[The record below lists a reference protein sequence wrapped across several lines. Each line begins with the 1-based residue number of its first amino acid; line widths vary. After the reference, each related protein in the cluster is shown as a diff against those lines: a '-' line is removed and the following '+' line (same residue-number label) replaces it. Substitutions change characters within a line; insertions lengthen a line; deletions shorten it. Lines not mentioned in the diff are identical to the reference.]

1 VRRARLKRSR
11 LSLAEARRIALAAQ
25 GFDRERPAKPDD
37 ARHYRRVLGT
47 LGLVQLDFVNV
58 LQPAHFMVP
67 WSRLGAYDRAR
78 FERFV
83 YGNGE
88 YTEQWAHEASVVP
101 ASCWPLLAHR
111 RAKWRM
117 HPYNPLRKLKN
128 RRAYLEDVLAAVQ
141 SGGALTSAELP
152 PAQGPKPGEG
162 YWNRSLPRWALEYH
176 FARGS
181 LAVARRMP
189 NFQRVYDLP
198 ERVLPPAVLSRSV
211 RRADAERELLRCA
224 AGALGVATRQDLADY
239 YRQSPRDVAPR
250 IDELVEEGALQPVA
264 VEGWRDTAYLAAD
277 ARLPRSIGGACLL
290 SPFDPVVWFRPRAER
305 LFGFH
310 YRIEIYVPATQRR
323 WGYYVLPFRMGD
335 DIVARVDLKA
345 DRRGRCLLVLAGYA
359 EEGVDTGGC
368 ADSLAAELRALR
380 DWLQLD
386 TVRVTRHNGF
396 SRMLAA
402 AI

>member
-1 VRRARLKRSR
+1 M
-11 LSLAEARRIALAAQ
+11 
-25 GFDRERPAKPDD
+25 
-37 ARHYRRVLGT
+37 LGT
-47 LGLVQLDFVNV
+47 LGLLQLDFVNV

-83 YGNGE
+83 YGKGR
-88 YTEQWAHEASVVP
+88 YTEQWAHEASIVP
-101 ASCWPLLAHR
+101 ANCWPLLAHR
-111 RAKWRM
+111 REQWRM

-128 RRAYLEDVLAAVQ
+128 RRAYLEEVLAAVR

-152 PAQGPKPGEG
+152 AVPGPKRKPGD
-162 YWNRSLPRWALEYH
+162 WHRSLPRWALEYH
-176 FARGS
+176 FARGA
-181 LAVARRMP
+181 LAVARRLP

-198 ERVLPPAVLSRSV
+198 ERILPDEILARAVSR
-211 RRADAERELLRCA
+211 DEAERELLRRA

-239 YRQSPRDVAPR
+239 FRLSPRHAAPR
-250 IDELVEEGALQPVA
+250 IDELVGEGALQPVA

-290 SPFDPVVWFRPRAER
+290 SPFDPVIWFRPRAER

-310 YRIEIYVPATQRR
+310 YRIEIYVPAAQRR

-335 DIVARVDLKA
+335 AIVARVDLKA
-345 DRRGRCLLVLAGYA
+345 DRQAGRLLVQASYA
-359 EEGVDTGGC
+359 EDGVDAGDC
-368 ADSLAAELRALR
+368 ADRLAAELRALR

-386 TVRVTRHNGF
+386 AVRVTRHNDF